1 MKILKVILG
10 LCGLVQSSAGIH
22 TVIIPL
28 GSDNHVQNLKEGSG
42 IDIIDFFLAG
52 EV

>member
-1 MKILKVILG
+1 MIMKILKVILG

-28 GSDNHVQNLKEGSG
+28 LESGSDNHVQNLKEGSG
-42 IDIIDFFLAG
+42 IDVEFF
-52 EV
+52 